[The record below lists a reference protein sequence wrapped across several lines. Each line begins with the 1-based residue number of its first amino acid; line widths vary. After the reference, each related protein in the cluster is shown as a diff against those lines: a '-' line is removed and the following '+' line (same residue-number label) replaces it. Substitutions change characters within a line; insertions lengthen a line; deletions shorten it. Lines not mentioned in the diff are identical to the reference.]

1 MRAREFADVSFRN
14 KFPHGSGVSQTAGE
28 TGRTHG
34 SAVHTKGNMPKVEK
48 KLTRFTEYVAMKA
61 ADLFKHV
68 AEVAVRPVEALN
80 RATDKVVSNLKDA
93 AKAVAAMKRLHNE
106 RINARDIPGDTP
118 FKKYFKDNVG
128 GELPGRVEALA
139 SLFNALV
146 LTLDANGKPLIAE
159 EIYDDEGTP
168 VDWLEKASAI
178 VNAAREKHGEQW
190 KTCDEILD
198 MVNAL
203 TKPGDAGKKLKA
215 IRETQK
221 GITETDQDETTA
233 KPVVAI
239 TPALA
244 AEYLVAAIKQAQEKT
259 ADEQYELCCAVWNIN
274 NAWAE
279 LPDMLTRALDAKY
292 QKAVQH
298 GVAPHVEVVT
308 AEAA

>member
-1 MRAREFADVSFRN
+1 
-14 KFPHGSGVSQTAGE
+14 
-28 TGRTHG
+28 
-34 SAVHTKGNMPKVEK
+34 MPKV
-48 KLTRFTEYVAMKA
+48 KLTFTEYTAMKA

-68 AEVAVRPVEALN
+68 AEVAVKPVEALN
-80 RATDKVVSNLKDA
+80 KATDKVVSNLKDA
-93 AKAVAAMKRLHNE
+93 AKAVAAMKRLYNE

-146 LTLDANGKPLIAE
+146 LTLDANGKPLIGE

-168 VDWLEKASAI
+168 VDWLEKGSAI

-190 KTCDEILD
+190 KTCDEVLD

-203 TKPGDAGKKLKA
+203 TKPGDAGKKLKD
-215 IRETQK
+215 IRERQK
-221 GITETDQDETTA
+221 GITETDEDETET
-233 KPVVAI
+233 KPVVVI

-244 AEYLVAAIKQAQEKT
+244 AEYLIAAIKQAQEKT
-259 ADEQYELCCAVWNIN
+259 PDEQYNLAVPVWNIT

-279 LPDMLTRALDAKY
+279 LPEKMTKALNPKFRKAAK
-292 QKAVQH
+292 H
-298 GVAPHVEVVT
+298 GVAPHVEAVT
-308 AEAA
+308 AVAA

>member
-1 MRAREFADVSFRN
+1 VRMFPPRQVSPRQRCLA
-14 KFPHGSGVSQTAGE
+14 KPCGE
-28 TGRTHG
+28 TGRVHG
-34 SAVHTKGNMPKVEK
+34 LATHTKGNMPKVEK
-48 KLTRFTEYVAMKA
+48 KLLTFTEYTAMKA

-68 AEVAVRPVEALN
+68 AEVAVKPVEALTK
-80 RATDKVVSNLKDA
+80 ATDRVVSNLKDA
-93 AKAVAAMKRLHNE
+93 AKAVAAMKRLHMQRVE
-106 RINARDIPGDTP
+106 AREIPGDTP
-118 FKKYFKDNVG
+118 FKKFFKDNVG

-190 KTCDEILD
+190 KTSDEILD

-203 TKPGDAGKKLKA
+203 TKPGDAGKKLKD
-215 IRETQK
+215 IREKQK
-221 GITETDQDETTA
+221 GIAETDDDEKAGA

-244 AEYLVAAIKQAQEKT
+244 AEYLIAAIKQAQERS
-259 ADEQYELCCAVWNIN
+259 ADEQYELCCAVWSIN

-279 LPDMLTRALDAKY
+279 LPDKLTRALDAKY

-298 GVAPHVEVVT
+298 GVAPHVEVV
-308 AEAA
+308 AA

>member
-1 MRAREFADVSFRN
+1 
-14 KFPHGSGVSQTAGE
+14 
-28 TGRTHG
+28 
-34 SAVHTKGNMPKVEK
+34 MPKVEK
-48 KLTRFTEYVAMKA
+48 KLTTFTEYVAMKA
-61 ADLFKHV
+61 AELFKHV
-68 AEVAVRPVEALN
+68 AEVAVKPVEALN
-80 RATDKVVSNLKDA
+80 KATDKVVSNLKDA
-93 AKAVAAMKRLHNE
+93 AKAVAAMKRLHMQRVE
-106 RINARDIPGDTP
+106 AREIPGDTP
-118 FKKYFKDNVG
+118 FKKFFKDNVG

-146 LTLDANGKPLIAE
+146 LTLDANSKPLIAE

-203 TKPGDAGKKLKA
+203 TKPGDAGKKLKD
-215 IRETQK
+215 IREKQK
-221 GITETDQDETTA
+221 GITETDEDENA
-233 KPVVAI
+233 GKPVVAI

-244 AEYLVAAIKQAQEKT
+244 AEYLIATIKQAQEKSP
-259 ADEQYELCCAVWNIN
+259 DEQYDLCCAVWNIN

-279 LPDMLTRALDAKY
+279 LPEKLTRALDARFR
-292 QKAVQH
+292 KAAKH
-298 GVAPHVEVVT
+298 GAAPHVEVIT

>member
-1 MRAREFADVSFRN
+1 
-14 KFPHGSGVSQTAGE
+14 
-28 TGRTHG
+28 
-34 SAVHTKGNMPKVEK
+34 MPKVEK
-48 KLTRFTEYVAMKA
+48 KLTTFADYAAMKA

-68 AEVAVRPVEALN
+68 AEVAVKPVEALN
-80 RATDKVVSNLKDA
+80 KATDKLVGNLKDA

-118 FKKYFKDNVG
+118 FKKFFKDNVG

-159 EIYDDEGTP
+159 EIYDDDGTP

-190 KTCDEILD
+190 KTCDDVLD

-203 TKPGDAGKKLKA
+203 TKPGDAGKKLKD
-215 IRETQK
+215 IRERQK
-221 GITETDQDETTA
+221 GITETDDEENA

-244 AEYLVAAIKQAQEKT
+244 AEYLIAAIKQAPEKT
-259 ADEQYELCCAVWNIN
+259 PDEQYELCCAVWHLN

-279 LPDMLTRALDAKY
+279 LPDKLTRALDAKF
-292 QKAVQH
+292 QKAAKH
-298 GVAPHVEVVT
+298 GVAPHVEVV
-308 AEAA
+308 AAAA

>member
-1 MRAREFADVSFRN
+1 
-14 KFPHGSGVSQTAGE
+14 
-28 TGRTHG
+28 
-34 SAVHTKGNMPKVEK
+34 MPKVEK
-48 KLTRFTEYVAMKA
+48 KLTTFTEYVAMKA

-68 AEVAVRPVEALN
+68 AEVAVKPVEALN
-80 RATDKVVSNLKDA
+80 KATDKVVSNLKDA

-190 KTCDEILD
+190 KGSDEILD
-198 MVNAL
+198 MINAL
-203 TKPGDAGKKLKA
+203 TKPGDAGKKLKE
-215 IRETQK
+215 IREKQK
-221 GITETDQDETTA
+221 GIAETDEDENATG

-244 AEYLVAAIKQAQEKT
+244 AEYLIAAIKQAKEKN

-279 LPDMLTRALDAKY
+279 LPDKLTRALDAKY
-292 QKAVQH
+292 QKAAKL

>member
-1 MRAREFADVSFRN
+1 
-14 KFPHGSGVSQTAGE
+14 
-28 TGRTHG
+28 
-34 SAVHTKGNMPKVEK
+34 MPKVEK
-48 KLTRFTEYVAMKA
+48 KTLTFTDYTAMKA

-68 AEVAVRPVEALN
+68 AEVAVKPVEALN
-80 RATDKVVSNLKDA
+80 KATDKLVSNLKDA

-106 RINARDIPGDTP
+106 RINSRDIPGDTP

-146 LTLDANGKPLIAE
+146 LTLDANGKPLIPE
-159 EIYDDEGTP
+159 EVYDDDGTP

-190 KTCDEILD
+190 KTCDDVLD

-203 TKPGDAGKKLKA
+203 TKPGDAGKKLKD
-215 IRETQK
+215 IRERQK
-221 GITETDQDETTA
+221 GITETDDEE

-244 AEYLVAAIKQAQEKT
+244 AEYLIAAIRQAQEKN

-279 LPDMLTRALDAKY
+279 LPDKLTRALDAKY
-292 QKAVQH
+292 QKAAKH
-298 GVAPHVEVVT
+298 GVAPHVEVV
-308 AEAA
+308 AAAA

>member
-1 MRAREFADVSFRN
+1 
-14 KFPHGSGVSQTAGE
+14 
-28 TGRTHG
+28 
-34 SAVHTKGNMPKVEK
+34 MPKTEK
-48 KLTRFTEYVAMKA
+48 KLTFTEYTAMKA

-68 AEVAVRPVEALN
+68 AEVAVKPVEALN

-93 AKAVAAMKRLHNE
+93 AKAVAAMKRLHMQRVE
-106 RINARDIPGDTP
+106 AREIPGDTP
-118 FKKYFKDNVG
+118 FKKFFKDNVG

-178 VNAAREKHGEQW
+178 VNAAREKHGEAW
-190 KTCDEILD
+190 KTCDEVLD

-203 TKPGDAGKKLKA
+203 TKPGDAGKKLKD
-215 IRETQK
+215 IRERQK
-221 GITETDQDETTA
+221 GIAEKDDEDEG

-244 AEYLVAAIKQAQEKT
+244 AEYLIAAIKQATEKT
-259 ADEQYELCCAVWNIN
+259 ADEQYDLCCAVWNIN
-274 NAWAE
+274 NAWAA
-279 LPDMLTRALDAKY
+279 LPDKLTRALDAKY
-292 QKAVQH
+292 QKAAKH

>member
-1 MRAREFADVSFRN
+1 
-14 KFPHGSGVSQTAGE
+14 
-28 TGRTHG
+28 
-34 SAVHTKGNMPKVEK
+34 MPKIEK
-48 KLTRFTEYVAMKA
+48 KLTFTEYTAMKA
-61 ADLFKHV
+61 ADLFKRV
-68 AEVAVRPVEALN
+68 AEVAVKPVEALN
-80 RATDKVVSNLKDA
+80 KATDKVVSNLKDA

-128 GELPGRVEALA
+128 GDLPGRVEALA

-159 EIYDDEGTP
+159 EIYDDDGTP

-203 TKPGDAGKKLKA
+203 TKPGDAGKKLKEV
-215 IRETQK
+215 RERQK
-221 GITETDQDETTA
+221 GITEDDEDESTA

-244 AEYLVAAIKQAQEKT
+244 AEYLIAAIKQAKEKN
-259 ADEQYELCCAVWNIN
+259 ADEQYELCCSVWNIN

-279 LPDMLTRALDAKY
+279 LPEKLTKALDAKY
-292 QKAVQH
+292 QKAAAQ
-298 GVAPHVEVVT
+298 GVAPHVSVVP
-308 AEAA
+308 AVAA

>member
-1 MRAREFADVSFRN
+1 
-14 KFPHGSGVSQTAGE
+14 
-28 TGRTHG
+28 
-34 SAVHTKGNMPKVEK
+34 MPKVEK
-48 KLTRFTEYVAMKA
+48 KLTTFTEYTAMKA

-68 AEVAVRPVEALN
+68 AEVAVKPVEALTK
-80 RATDKVVSNLKDA
+80 ATDRVVSNLKDA
-93 AKAVAAMKRLHNE
+93 AKAVAAMKRLHMQRVE
-106 RINARDIPGDTP
+106 AREIPGDTP
-118 FKKYFKDNVG
+118 FKKFFKDNVG

-146 LTLDANGKPLIAE
+146 LTLDANGKPLIPEAV
-159 EIYDDEGTP
+159 YDDEGTP

-203 TKPGDAGKKLKA
+203 TKPGDAGKKLKD
-215 IRETQK
+215 IREKQK
-221 GITETDQDETTA
+221 GITETDEDEG

-244 AEYLVAAIKQAQEKT
+244 VEYLIAAIKQAPEKS
-259 ADEQYELCCAVWNIN
+259 ADEQYALCCAVWNIN

-279 LPDMLTRALDAKY
+279 LPEKLTRALDAKY
-292 QKAVQH
+292 QKAAKH

>member
-1 MRAREFADVSFRN
+1 
-14 KFPHGSGVSQTAGE
+14 
-28 TGRTHG
+28 
-34 SAVHTKGNMPKVEK
+34 MPKAEK
-48 KLTRFTEYVAMKA
+48 KLTTYTEYLAMQA

-68 AEVAVRPVEALN
+68 AEVAVKPVEALN
-80 RATDKVVSNLKDA
+80 RATDKLVSNLKDA
-93 AKAVAAMKRLHNE
+93 AKAVAAMKRLHMQRVE
-106 RINARDIPGDTP
+106 AREIPGDTP
-118 FKKYFKDNVG
+118 FKKFFKDNVG

-146 LTLDANGKPLIAE
+146 LTLDAQGKPLIPE
-159 EIYDDEGTP
+159 TVYDDDGTP

-178 VNAAREKHGEQW
+178 VNAAREKHGEAW
-190 KTCDEILD
+190 KTCDEVLD

-221 GITETDQDETTA
+221 GIKESDEDEHA

-244 AEYLVAAIKQAQEKT
+244 AEYLIAAIKQAPEKT
-259 ADEQYELCCAVWNIN
+259 ADEQYALCCAVWNIN

-279 LPDMLTRALDAKY
+279 LPEKLTRALDAKY
-292 QKAVQH
+292 QQAVQH
-298 GVAPHVEVVT
+298 GVGPHVEVVT
-308 AEAA
+308 AA

>member
-1 MRAREFADVSFRN
+1 
-14 KFPHGSGVSQTAGE
+14 
-28 TGRTHG
+28 
-34 SAVHTKGNMPKVEK
+34 MPKAEK
-48 KLTRFTEYVAMKA
+48 KLTFTEYTAMKA

-68 AEVAVRPVEALN
+68 AEVAVKPVEALN
-80 RATDKVVSNLKDA
+80 KATDKVVSNLKDA

-203 TKPGDAGKKLKA
+203 TKPGDAGKKLKD
-215 IRETQK
+215 IREHQK
-221 GITETDQDETTA
+221 GNTPNADADETSSP

-244 AEYLVAAIKQAQEKT
+244 AEYLVAAIKQAKERT
-259 ADEQYELCCAVWNIN
+259 ADEQYELCCAVWNVN

-279 LPDMLTRALDAKY
+279 LPEKLTRALDVKY
-292 QKAVQH
+292 QKAAKH
-298 GVAPHVEVVT
+298 GVAPHVEVV
-308 AEAA
+308 APA

>member
-1 MRAREFADVSFRN
+1 
-14 KFPHGSGVSQTAGE
+14 
-28 TGRTHG
+28 
-34 SAVHTKGNMPKVEK
+34 MPKVDK
-48 KLTRFTEYVAMKA
+48 KHLTFTEYTAMKA

-68 AEVAVRPVEALN
+68 AEVAVKPVEALN
-80 RATDKVVSNLKDA
+80 KATDKVVSNLKDA

-106 RINARDIPGDTP
+106 RINTRDIPGDTP

-203 TKPGDAGKKLKA
+203 TKPGDAGKKLKD
-215 IRETQK
+215 IREQQK
-221 GITETDQDETTA
+221 GKATNGDEDESTSA

-244 AEYLVAAIKQAQEKT
+244 AEYLIAAIKQAQERN
-259 ADEQYELCCAVWNIN
+259 ADEQYDLCCAVWNIN

-279 LPDMLTRALDAKY
+279 LPEKLTRALDAKF
-292 QKAVQH
+292 QKAAKH

-308 AEAA
+308 AAAA